1 MRLQPLRFPVAAL
14 LCGALVA
21 GQAFGAAAETT
32 APATVPAATAT
43 APVDQPA
50 EKKDEKKDK
59 LLLPAVPVI
68 AYSRETSALF
78 GVMMVRA
85 LRWKDAAPETRPNT
99 LALSG
104 FYSLEK
110 QWALGLATST
120 YLHGEDYLVKAQ
132 IYRHRTPARFWG
144 VGTEDG
150 QHGEREDFTATGTG
164 VTFGTTKKVYRAL
177 RVGAGVW
184 YGSAKIPIKE
194 AGGLLER
201 AAVTGSD
208 GGTDIGVE
216 LQAEWDDRD
225 NIYAP
230 TAGTFVQFWA
240 GLHRDYL
247 GSDFD
252 YEDYMLD
259 VRKFISLGKGQVL
272 ALQAKGRIM
281 GGDPPFYRLSSI
293 GGISVMRGLFDGRFR
308 DKSMGAVQAEY
319 RFPLWKSLGGA
330 VFGGAGEVADIPAD
344 FTIRNIQFTGGL
356 GLRLTLDPKERI
368 NLRLDVGFSRYGTF
382 PIVVITEAF

>member
-1 MRLQPLRFPVAAL
+1 
-14 LCGALVA
+14 
-21 GQAFGAAAETT
+21 
-32 APATVPAATAT
+32 
-43 APVDQPA
+43 
-50 EKKDEKKDK
+50 
-59 LLLPAVPVI
+59 VPVI

-85 LRWKDAAPETRPNT
+85 LRWKDAAPQTRPNT

-104 FYSLEK
+104 FYSLEN
-110 QWALGLATST
+110 QWALGLATSM
-120 YLHGEDYLVKAQ
+120 YLHDEDYLVKAQ
-132 IYRHRTPARFWG
+132 VYRHRTPARFWG